1 LKRIN
6 IAIDGYSGCGKSTLA
21 KNLASELGYVF
32 IDTGAMFRG
41 ITHYCL
47 TKGVDISNQ
56 TAISKIIEDGPN
68 LLFESKSNNLLLNG
82 EDIEKEI
89 RNSKS
94 IASSVSQ
101 VASVPSVREYLKQL
115 QQKYIVD
122 KGVVMEGRDIGTVIM
137 PDAEL
142 KIFITASIEERVL
155 RRLKQLK
162 DQGEEVSEEYVRT
175 NLIERDRADASRDA
189 APLRKAKD
197 AIAIDTTTFSKKEQL
212 EVVKALLRPITDA
225 EEFLPFI
232 Q

>member
-1 LKRIN
+1 MKRIN

>member
-1 LKRIN
+1 MKRIN

-21 KNLASELGYVF
+21 KNLASDLGYVF

-47 TKGVDISNQ
+47 IRGVDVSNQ
-56 TAISKIIEDGPN
+56 TAISKIIEDGPD
-68 LLFESKSNNLLLNG
+68 LIFETESNNLLLNG

-89 RNSKS
+89 RNNKQ

-115 QQKYIVD
+115 QLKYIVD

-142 KIFITASIEERVL
+142 KIFITATLDERVS

-162 DQGEEVSEEYVRT
+162 GQGEEVSEGYVRT

-212 EVVKALLRPITDA
+212 EDVKALLRPITDTEA
-225 EEFLPFI
+225 FLPFI

>member
-1 LKRIN
+1 MKRIN

-225 EEFLPFI
+225 QEFLPFI

>member
-21 KNLASELGYVF
+21 KNLASDLGYVF

-47 TKGVDISNQ
+47 IRGVDVSNQ
-56 TAISKIIEDGPN
+56 TAISKIIEDGPD
-68 LLFESKSNNLLLNG
+68 LIFETESNNLLLNG

-89 RNSKS
+89 RNNKQ

-115 QQKYIVD
+115 QLKYIVD

-142 KIFITASIEERVL
+142 KIFITATLDERVS

-162 DQGEEVSEEYVRT
+162 GQGEEVSEGYVRT

-212 EVVKALLRPITDA
+212 EVVKALLRPITDTEA
-225 EEFLPFI
+225 FLPFI

>member
-1 LKRIN
+1 MKRIN

-21 KNLASELGYVF
+21 KNLASDLGYVF
-32 IDTGAMFRG
+32 IDTGAMYRG

-68 LLFESKSNNLLLNG
+68 LIFESKSNNLLLNG
-82 EDIEKEI
+82 DDIEKEI
-89 RNSKS
+89 RNNRS

-115 QQKYIVD
+115 QLKYIVD

>member
-1 LKRIN
+1 MKRIN

-21 KNLASELGYVF
+21 KNLASDLGYVF

-47 TKGVDISNQ
+47 TKGVDVSNQ
-56 TAISKIIEDGPN
+56 TAISRIIEDSPN
-68 LLFESKSNNLLLNG
+68 LVFESKSNNLLLNG
-82 EDIEKEI
+82 VDIEKEI
-89 RNSKS
+89 RNNKS

-101 VASVPSVREYLKQL
+101 VAAIPLVREYLKLLQL
-115 QQKYIVD
+115 KYIID

-137 PDAEL
+137 CDAEL
-142 KIFITASIEERVL
+142 KIFITSTLDERVS

-162 DQGEEVSEEYVRT
+162 GQGEEVSEGYVRT
-175 NLIERDRADASRDA
+175 NLIERDRADASRDV

>member
-1 LKRIN
+1 MKRIN

-21 KNLASELGYVF
+21 KNLASDLGYVF
-32 IDTGAMFRG
+32 IDTGAMYRG

-68 LLFESKSNNLLLNG
+68 LIFESKSNNLLLNG
-82 EDIEKEI
+82 DDIEKEI
-89 RNSKS
+89 RNNRS

-115 QQKYIVD
+115 QLKYIVD

-142 KIFITASIEERVL
+142 KIFITATLDERVS

-162 DQGEEVSEEYVRT
+162 GQGEEVSEGYVRT

-212 EVVKALLRPITDA
+212 EVVKALLRPITNA
-225 EEFLPFI
+225 QEFLPFI

>member
-21 KNLASELGYVF
+21 KNLASDLGYVF
-32 IDTGAMFRG
+32 IDTGAMYRG

-68 LLFESKSNNLLLNG
+68 LIFESKSNNLLLNG
-82 EDIEKEI
+82 DDIEKEI
-89 RNSKS
+89 RNNRS

-115 QQKYIVD
+115 QLKYIVD

-142 KIFITASIEERVL
+142 KIFITATLDERVS

-162 DQGEEVSEEYVRT
+162 GQGEEVSEGYVRT

-212 EVVKALLRPITDA
+212 EVVKALLRPITNA
-225 EEFLPFI
+225 QEFLPFI

>member
-1 LKRIN
+1 MKRIN

-212 EVVKALLRPITDA
+212 EVVKALLRPITNA
-225 EEFLPFI
+225 QEFLPFI

>member
-1 LKRIN
+1 MKRIN

-21 KNLASELGYVF
+21 KNLASDLGYVF
-32 IDTGAMFRG
+32 IDTGAMYRG

-47 TKGVDISNQ
+47 IRGVDVSNQ
-56 TAISKIIEDGPN
+56 TAISKIIEDGPD
-68 LLFESKSNNLLLNG
+68 LIFETESNNLLLNG

-89 RNSKS
+89 RNNKQ

-115 QQKYIVD
+115 QLKYIVD

-142 KIFITASIEERVL
+142 KIFITATLDERVS

-162 DQGEEVSEEYVRT
+162 GQGEEVSEGYVRT

-212 EVVKALLRPITDA
+212 EVVKALLRPITNA
-225 EEFLPFI
+225 QEFLPFI